1 MDVVIKAAR
10 ALSAKVTAGWVQQ
23 HKVSG
28 TQGVFHLLLC
38 QVHDAIQDDIENV
51 FRGGAVEM
59 HVRKVDGDA
68 VGKRDGGKLIWWKGK
83 K

>member
-1 MDVVIKAAR
+1 MY
-10 ALSAKVTAGWVQQ
+10 
-23 HKVSG
+23 
-28 TQGVFHLLLC
+28 
-38 QVHDAIQDDIENV
+38 AIQDDIENV